1 MMFKV
6 ALTFWQIPICLVVG
20 KMCLTLTKQADLAR
34 VLKYRLQEKC
44 NMNMQGLSNEK
55 FQKPC
60 SFLGKQQGQDFFPA
74 WTLVSGGNST
84 GFSNLR

>member
-1 MMFKV
+1 
-6 ALTFWQIPICLVVG
+6 
-20 KMCLTLTKQADLAR
+20 
-34 VLKYRLQEKC
+34 
-44 NMNMQGLSNEK
+44 MQGVSNEK

-60 SFLGKQQGQDFFPA
+60 SFLGKQQGQDFFPG